1 MKTSNKIITIIF
13 AILILIPALVVATIL
28 IKYRNG
34 DFTRIEPESTLISQE
49 FPGIL
54 TITLRGLEDLTI
66 VPSDTLYAEI
76 IPVSERT
83 VKFEKQGESLLI
95 FGDTSYIKNDTAKNK
110 TVTQKEVYIRSDH
123 HVKLYLPASYSLTLD
138 ECNVQFA
145 TNGRERT
152 VEHYNLHFKNS
163 NLDFTSEDST
173 HIHFRKL
180 TISGE
185 GADIKLNN
193 HWHIQELDLNLNKKS
208 NLFAFDSQIDKIY
221 VAADSS
227 SAVQFNGRQLK
238 SIIQK
243 Q

>member
-1 MKTSNKIITIIF
+1 MKTSNKIIAVIF
-13 AILILIPALVVATIL
+13 GILILIPALVVATIL

-34 DFTRIEPESTLISQE
+34 DFTRIEAKSTLISQE

-54 TITLRGLEDLTI
+54 NITLRGLEDLTI

-76 IPVSERT
+76 VPVSERA
-83 VKFEKQGESLLI
+83 VKFEKQGDSLLI
-95 FGDTSYIKNDTAKNK
+95 FGDTSYIRHDTAKNN
-110 TVTQKEVYIRSDH
+110 TVTQEEVNIRSDH
-123 HVKLYLPASYSLTLD
+123 RVKLYLPASYSLTLNN
-138 ECNVQFA
+138 CNVQFA
-145 TNGRERT
+145 AEGREKT

-163 NLDFTSEDST
+163 NLDFSTEDST
-173 HIHFRKL
+173 RLTFRKL
-180 TISGE
+180 TVSGE
-185 GADIKLNN
+185 ESDIKFNN

-208 NLFAFDSQIDKIY
+208 HLFAFDSQIDRIY